1 MTDGTDIPAPRE
13 RLCVVVHAWPR
24 LSMTF
29 VAQELVGL
37 EEEGLELW
45 IATYGEPDKIRHPIH
60 DRLKA
65 PVHRLRSGGPGIGRF
80 IQAWRKVRRRP
91 GFSKA
96 LRLFRRELRTGRK
109 RRQWRAF
116 ARGVILAAELPADV
130 RAIYVHFIGSSATV
144 ARYASIISGLPL
156 AASAHARDIWTSTE
170 TDIRSKLGAMRWCA
184 TCTTVGADYLRTLTD
199 DPGKIHLIYHGLS
212 FDRFPADPP
221 QRSNRD
227 GADAADPVRLL
238 SVGRAVEKKGF
249 DVLLDALA
257 ALPPKLQ
264 WRWTHVGDGKIME
277 QLRRYADGFGLS
289 DRIDWLGAQ
298 DQNAVIELYRSSDLF
313 VLPCREASD
322 GDRDGLPN
330 VLMEAQSQA
339 LACVSTDFSE
349 IPELIIHDRTG
360 VLVPP
365 GEAPPLASALERL
378 IRSPAERRT
387 LGMAG
392 YDRVRS
398 SFEARTGIHE
408 VAVLLRQL
416 MSWA

>member
-1 MTDGTDIPAPRE
+1 MSDGIDIPAARE
-13 RLCVVVHAWPR
+13 RLCVLVHAWPR

-37 EEEGLELW
+37 EDEGLELW
-45 IATYGEPDKIRHPIH
+45 LATYGQPDRIRHPIH

-65 PVHRLRSGGPGIGRF
+65 PIHRLRSGGPGIRRF
-80 IQAWRKVRRRP
+80 IRAWSKVRSRP
-91 GFSKA
+91 GFSEA
-96 LRLFRRELRTGRK
+96 LKLFRREIRTGRK

-116 ARGVILAAELPADV
+116 ARGVILAAELPTDI

-144 ARYASIISGLPL
+144 ARYASTISGLPL

-170 TDIRSKLGAMRWCA
+170 TDVRAKLDAMRWCA

-199 DPGKIHLIYHGLS
+199 NPAKIHLIYHGLS
-212 FDRFPADPP
+212 FERFPSDPP
-221 QRSNRD
+221 ERSNRD

-249 DVLLDALA
+249 DVLLAALA
-257 ALPPKLQ
+257 SLPPQLH

-277 QLRRYADGFGLS
+277 QLRRNADEFGLS
-289 DRIDWLGAQ
+289 DRVDWLGAR
-298 DQNAVIELYRSSDLF
+298 DQQAVIELYRSSDLF
-313 VLPCREASD
+313 VLPCREARD

-339 LACVSTDFSE
+339 LPCLSTDFSE
-349 IPELIIHDRTG
+349 IPELIIHGRTG

-365 GEAPPLASALERL
+365 GEMPPLASALERL
-378 IRSPAERRT
+378 IRSPGERET

-392 YDRVRS
+392 YKRVRS
-398 SFEARTGIHE
+398 CFEAGTGIRE
-408 VAVLLRQL
+408 IAKLLRQL
-416 MSWA
+416 M